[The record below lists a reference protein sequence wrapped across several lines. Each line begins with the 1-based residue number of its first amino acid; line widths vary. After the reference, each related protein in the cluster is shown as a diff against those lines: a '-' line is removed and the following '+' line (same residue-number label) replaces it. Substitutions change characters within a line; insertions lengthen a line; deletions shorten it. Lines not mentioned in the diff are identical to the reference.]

1 MTDKMK
7 DKRILARMTTL
18 LILLA
23 LLFTSATGGYAQ
35 TQDDAATVQE
45 PLVQEYDKISID
57 KFTVVLDSYLVMADG
72 SEVTPEVLCIS
83 GKIDSADDGSQED
96 LVLEPDEYEVKYYRI
111 HSFSEEI
118 YEETETISEI
128 GEYKVTVTAKDTDK
142 YTGEAYAL
150 FSVTGKPQKLTIAKT
165 KYTLTV
171 GSKGPLLQPEA
182 DGDGSGFLFVSSDS
196 DVVRVLSSGQTEI
209 LKPGRASVTVS
220 TEGTMLFQPA
230 EVQVVFEVKPD
241 KTSWK
246 TKAFKRQKSKV
257 TLMWKKQSGVTSYEV
272 AYATQ
277 KDFAKHKKTKTVKEN
292 LSKTTLKGLKKEKT
306 YYVKVRAL
314 VETTDTRGNKRT
326 IAGPWSSVRK
336 IAG

>member
-7 DKRILARMTTL
+7 DKKIPARVTVL
-18 LILLA
+18 LFFIV

-35 TQDDAATVQE
+35 TQGSAAA
-45 PLVQEYDKISID
+45 VQEYDKISID

-72 SEVTPEVLCIS
+72 SDLTPEVVSVS
-83 GKIDSADDGSQED
+83 GQTNGSQENI
-96 LVLEPDEYEVKYYRI
+96 VLEPDEYEVKYYRV

-128 GEYKVTVTAKDTDK
+128 GEYKVTATAKDTDK

-277 KDFAKHKKTKTVKEN
+277 KDFAKHKKTKMVKEN
-292 LSKTTLKGLKKEKT
+292 LSKTTLKGFKKEKT

>member
-1 MTDKMK
+1 MK
-7 DKRILARMTTL
+7 DKKIPARVTVL
-18 LILLA
+18 LFFIV

-57 KFTVVLDSYLVMADG
+57 KLTVVLDSYLVIADG
-72 SEVTPEVLCIS
+72 SDLTPEVVSVS
-83 GKIDSADDGSQED
+83 GQTDGSQED
-96 LVLEPDEYEVKYYRI
+96 LVLEPDEYVVKYYRI

-246 TKAFKRQKSKV
+246 TKAFKQQKSKV

>member
-1 MTDKMK
+1 MK
-7 DKRILARMTTL
+7 DKKIPARVTVL
-18 LILLA
+18 LFFIV

-35 TQDDAATVQE
+35 TQGSAAA
-45 PLVQEYDKISID
+45 VQEYDKISID

-72 SEVTPEVLCIS
+72 SDLTPEVVSVS
-83 GKIDSADDGSQED
+83 GQTNGSQENI
-96 LVLEPDEYEVKYYRI
+96 VLEPDEYEVKYYRV

-292 LSKTTLKGLKKEKT
+292 LSKTTLKGLKKEKN

>member
-1 MTDKMK
+1 MK
-7 DKRILARMTTL
+7 DKKIPARVTVL
-18 LILLA
+18 LVFIV

-35 TQDDAATVQE
+35 TQGSAAA
-45 PLVQEYDKISID
+45 VQEYDKISID

-72 SEVTPEVLCIS
+72 SDLTPEVVSVS
-83 GKIDSADDGSQED
+83 GQTDGSQENI
-96 LVLEPDEYEVKYYRI
+96 VLESDEYEVKYYRV

-118 YEETETISEI
+118 YEETEAISEI

-257 TLMWKKQSGVTSYEV
+257 TLMWKKQSSVTSYEV

>member
-7 DKRILARMTTL
+7 DKKIPARVTVL
-18 LILLA
+18 LVFIV

-35 TQDDAATVQE
+35 TQGSAAA
-45 PLVQEYDKISID
+45 VQEYDKISID

-72 SEVTPEVLCIS
+72 SDLTPEVVSVS
-83 GKIDSADDGSQED
+83 GQTDGSQED
-96 LVLEPDEYEVKYYRI
+96 LVLEPDEYVVKYYRI
-111 HSFSEEI
+111 HSFGEEI

-209 LKPGRASVTVS
+209 LKPGRASVTIS
-220 TEGTMLFQPA
+220 TEGTILFYPA
-230 EVQVVFEVKPD
+230 NVQVVFEVKPD
-241 KTSWK
+241 KTYWH

>member
-1 MTDKMK
+1 MK
-7 DKRILARMTTL
+7 DKKIPACVTVL
-18 LILLA
+18 LVFIV

-35 TQDDAATVQE
+35 TQGSAVA
-45 PLVQEYDKISID
+45 VQEYDKISID

-72 SEVTPEVLCIS
+72 SDLTPEVVSVS
-83 GKIDSADDGSQED
+83 GQTDGSQED
-96 LVLEPDEYEVKYYRI
+96 LVLEPDEYVVKYYRI

-128 GEYKVTVTAKDTDK
+128 GEYKVTVTAKDTEK

-171 GSKGPLLQPEA
+171 GSEGPLFQPEA
-182 DGDGSGFLFVSSDS
+182 GGDGSGFLFVSSDS
-196 DVVRVLSSGQTEI
+196 YVVRVLSSGQTEI
-209 LKPGRASVTVS
+209 LKPGRVSVTIS
-220 TEGTMLFQPA
+220 TEGTILFYPA
-230 EVQVVFEVKPD
+230 NVQVVFEVKPD
-241 KTSWK
+241 KTYWH
-246 TKAFKRQKSKV
+246 TKAIKRQKSKV

-306 YYVKVRAL
+306 YYVKVRVL

>member
-1 MTDKMK
+1 MK
-7 DKRILARMTTL
+7 DKKIAARITAL
-18 LILLA
+18 LVFMA
-23 LLFTSATGGYAQ
+23 LLFTSTAGGYAQ

-57 KFTVVLDSYLVMADG
+57 KLTVVLDSYLVMADG
-72 SEVTPEVLCIS
+72 SDLTPEVVSVS
-83 GKIDSADDGSQED
+83 GQTDGSQED
-96 LVLEPDEYEVKYYRI
+96 LVLEPDEYVVKYYRI

>member
-1 MTDKMK
+1 MK
-7 DKRILARMTTL
+7 DKKIPARVTVL
-18 LILLA
+18 LVFIV

-35 TQDDAATVQE
+35 TQGSAAA
-45 PLVQEYDKISID
+45 VQEYDKISID

-72 SEVTPEVLCIS
+72 SDLTPEVVSVS
-83 GKIDSADDGSQED
+83 GQTDGSQED
-96 LVLEPDEYEVKYYRI
+96 LVLEHDEYVVKYYRI

-182 DGDGSGFLFVSSDS
+182 DGDGSGFLFVSSDPA
-196 DVVRVLSSGQTEI
+196 VVRVLSSGQTEI
-209 LKPGRASVTVS
+209 LKPGRVSVMIS
-220 TEGTMLFQPA
+220 TEGTILFYPA
-230 EVQVVFEVKPD
+230 NVQVVFEVKPD
-241 KTSWK
+241 KTYWH

>member
-7 DKRILARMTTL
+7 DKKIPARVTVL
-18 LILLA
+18 LVFIV

-35 TQDDAATVQE
+35 TQGSAVAVQK
-45 PLVQEYDKISID
+45 YDKISID

-72 SEVTPEVLCIS
+72 SDLTPEVVSVS
-83 GKIDSADDGSQED
+83 GQTDGSQED
-96 LVLEPDEYEVKYYRI
+96 LVLEPDEYVVKYYRVL
-111 HSFSEEI
+111 SFSEKI

>member
-1 MTDKMK
+1 M
-7 DKRILARMTTL
+7 L
-18 LILLA
+18 LFFIV

-35 TQDDAATVQE
+35 TQGSAAA
-45 PLVQEYDKISID
+45 VQEYDKISID
-57 KFTVVLDSYLVMADG
+57 RFTVVLDSYLVMADG
-72 SEVTPEVLCIS
+72 SDLTPEVVSVS
-83 GKIDSADDGSQED
+83 GQTDGSQENI
-96 LVLEPDEYEVKYYRI
+96 VLEPDEYEVKYYRV

-118 YEETETISEI
+118 YEETEAISEI

>member
-1 MTDKMK
+1 MK

-18 LILLA
+18 LILLV

-72 SEVTPEVLCIS
+72 SDLTPEVVSVS
-83 GKIDSADDGSQED
+83 GQTDGSQED
-96 LVLEPDEYEVKYYRI
+96 LVLEPDEYVVKYYRI

>member
-1 MTDKMK
+1 MK
-7 DKRILARMTTL
+7 DKKIPARVTVL
-18 LILLA
+18 LVFIV

-72 SEVTPEVLCIS
+72 SDLTPEVVSVS
-83 GKIDSADDGSQED
+83 GQTDGSQED
-96 LVLEPDEYEVKYYRI
+96 LVLEPDEYVVKYYRI

>member
-7 DKRILARMTTL
+7 DKKIPARVTVL
-18 LILLA
+18 LFFIV

-35 TQDDAATVQE
+35 TQGSAAA
-45 PLVQEYDKISID
+45 VQEYDKISID

-72 SEVTPEVLCIS
+72 SDLTPEVVSVS
-83 GKIDSADDGSQED
+83 GQTDGSQED
-96 LVLEPDEYEVKYYRI
+96 LVLEPDEYEVKYYRV

-118 YEETETISEI
+118 YEETEAISEI
-128 GEYKVTVTAKDTDK
+128 GEYKVTATAKDTDK

-326 IAGPWSSVRK
+326 IAGSWSSVRK

>member
-1 MTDKMK
+1 MK
-7 DKRILARMTTL
+7 DKKIPARVTVL
-18 LILLA
+18 LFFIV

-35 TQDDAATVQE
+35 TQGSAAA
-45 PLVQEYDKISID
+45 VQEYDKISID
-57 KFTVVLDSYLVMADG
+57 KFTVVLGSYLVMADG
-72 SEVTPEVLCIS
+72 SDLTPEVVSVS
-83 GKIDSADDGSQED
+83 GQTDGSHED
-96 LVLEPDEYEVKYYRI
+96 LVLEPDEYVVKYYRI

-118 YEETETISEI
+118 YEETENISEI

-182 DGDGSGFLFVSSDS
+182 DGDGSGFSFVSSDPA
-196 DVVRVLSSGQTEI
+196 VVSVSGSGQTEI
-209 LKPGRASVTVS
+209 LKPGRVSVTIS
-220 TEGTMLFQPA
+220 TEGTILFYPA
-230 EVQVVFEVKPD
+230 NVQVVFEVKPD

>member
-1 MTDKMK
+1 MK
-7 DKRILARMTTL
+7 DKKIPARVTVL
-18 LILLA
+18 LVFIV

-35 TQDDAATVQE
+35 TQGSVAA
-45 PLVQEYDKISID
+45 VQEYDKISID
-57 KFTVVLDSYLVMADG
+57 KLTVVLDSYLVMADG
-72 SEVTPEVLCIS
+72 SDLTPEVVSVS
-83 GKIDSADDGSQED
+83 GQTDGSQED
-96 LVLEPDEYEVKYYRI
+96 LVLEPDEYVVKYYRV

-118 YEETETISEI
+118 YEETETISGI

>member
-1 MTDKMK
+1 MK
-7 DKRILARMTTL
+7 DKKIPARVTVL
-18 LILLA
+18 LFFIV

-57 KFTVVLDSYLVMADG
+57 KLTVVLDSYLVMADG
-72 SEVTPEVLCIS
+72 SDLTPEVVSVS
-83 GKIDSADDGSQED
+83 GQTDGSQED
-96 LVLEPDEYEVKYYRI
+96 LVLEPDEYVVKYYRI
-111 HSFSEEI
+111 HSFSEEL

>member
-1 MTDKMK
+1 M
-7 DKRILARMTTL
+7 
-18 LILLA
+18 
-23 LLFTSATGGYAQ
+23 
-35 TQDDAATVQE
+35 
-45 PLVQEYDKISID
+45 QEYDKISID

-72 SEVTPEVLCIS
+72 SDLTPEVVSVS
-83 GKIDSADDGSQED
+83 GQTDGSQED
-96 LVLEPDEYEVKYYRI
+96 LVLEPDEYVVKYYRI

-196 DVVRVLSSGQTEI
+196 DVVHVLSSGQTEI

-257 TLMWKKQSGVTSYEV
+257 ALMWKKQSGVTSYEV

>member
-1 MTDKMK
+1 MK
-7 DKRILARMTTL
+7 DKKIPARVTVL
-18 LILLA
+18 LFFIV

-35 TQDDAATVQE
+35 TQGSAAAVQK
-45 PLVQEYDKISID
+45 YDKISID

-72 SEVTPEVLCIS
+72 SDLTPEVVSAS
-83 GKIDSADDGSQED
+83 GQTDGSQENI
-96 LVLEPDEYEVKYYRI
+96 VLEPDEYVVKYYRI

-182 DGDGSGFLFVSSDS
+182 DGDGSGFSFVSSDPA
-196 DVVRVLSSGQTEI
+196 VVSVSGSGQTEI
-209 LKPGRASVTVS
+209 LKPGRVSVTIS
-220 TEGTMLFQPA
+220 TEGTILFYPA
-230 EVQVVFEVKPD
+230 NVQVVFEVKPD
-241 KTSWK
+241 KTYWH

>member
-7 DKRILARMTTL
+7 DKKIPARVTVL
-18 LILLA
+18 LFFIV

-35 TQDDAATVQE
+35 TQGSAAAVQK
-45 PLVQEYDKISID
+45 YDKISID

-72 SEVTPEVLCIS
+72 SDLTPEVVSVS
-83 GKIDSADDGSQED
+83 GQTDGSQENI
-96 LVLEPDEYEVKYYRI
+96 VLEPDEYEVKYYRV

-118 YEETETISEI
+118 YEETEAISEI

>member
-1 MTDKMK
+1 MK
-7 DKRILARMTTL
+7 DKKIPARVTVL
-18 LILLA
+18 LFFIV

-72 SEVTPEVLCIS
+72 SDLTPEVVSVS
-83 GKIDSADDGSQED
+83 GQTDGSQED
-96 LVLEPDEYEVKYYRI
+96 IVLEPDEYVVKYYRI
-111 HSFSEEI
+111 HSFSEEF

-142 YTGEAYAL
+142 YTGEAYVL

-209 LKPGRASVTVS
+209 LKPGRASVTAS

-326 IAGPWSSVRK
+326 IAGAWSSVRK

>member
-1 MTDKMK
+1 MK
-7 DKRILARMTTL
+7 DKKIPARVTVL
-18 LILLA
+18 LVFIV

-35 TQDDAATVQE
+35 TQGSAAA
-45 PLVQEYDKISID
+45 VQEYDKISID

-72 SEVTPEVLCIS
+72 SDLTPEVVSVS
-83 GKIDSADDGSQED
+83 GQTDGSQENI
-96 LVLEPDEYEVKYYRI
+96 VLEPDEYEVKYYRV
-111 HSFSEEI
+111 HSFGEEI

-182 DGDGSGFLFVSSDS
+182 DGDGSGFSFVSSDPA
-196 DVVRVLSSGQTEI
+196 VVSVSGSGQTEI
-209 LKPGRASVTVS
+209 LKPGRVSVTIS
-220 TEGTMLFQPA
+220 TEGTILFYPA
-230 EVQVVFEVKPD
+230 NVQVVFEVKPD
-241 KTSWK
+241 KTYWH

>member
-1 MTDKMK
+1 MK
-7 DKRILARMTTL
+7 DKKIPARVTVL
-18 LILLA
+18 LVFIV

-57 KFTVVLDSYLVMADG
+57 KLTVVLDSYLVMADG
-72 SEVTPEVLCIS
+72 SDLTPEVVSVS
-83 GKIDSADDGSQED
+83 GQTDGSQENI
-96 LVLEPDEYEVKYYRI
+96 VLEPDEYEVKYYRV

-165 KYTLTV
+165 KYTLSV

>member
-1 MTDKMK
+1 MK
-7 DKRILARMTTL
+7 DKKIPARVTVL
-18 LILLA
+18 LVFIV

-35 TQDDAATVQE
+35 TQGSAAA
-45 PLVQEYDKISID
+45 VQEYDKISID

-72 SEVTPEVLCIS
+72 SDLTPEVVSVS
-83 GKIDSADDGSQED
+83 GQTDGSQENI
-96 LVLEPDEYEVKYYRI
+96 VLEPDEYEVKYYRV

-182 DGDGSGFLFVSSDS
+182 DGDGSGFSFVSSDPA
-196 DVVRVLSSGQTEI
+196 VVSVSGSGQTEI
-209 LKPGRASVTVS
+209 LKPGRVSVTIS
-220 TEGTMLFQPA
+220 TEGTILFYPA
-230 EVQVVFEVKPD
+230 NVQVVFEVKPD
-241 KTSWK
+241 KTYWH

>member
-1 MTDKMK
+1 MK
-7 DKRILARMTTL
+7 DKKIPARVTVL
-18 LILLA
+18 LVFIV

-35 TQDDAATVQE
+35 TQGSAAA
-45 PLVQEYDKISID
+45 VQEYDKISID

-72 SEVTPEVLCIS
+72 SDLTPEVVSVS
-83 GKIDSADDGSQED
+83 GQTDGSQENI
-96 LVLEPDEYEVKYYRI
+96 VLEPDEYEVKYYRV

-165 KYTLTV
+165 KYTLSV

-182 DGDGSGFLFVSSDS
+182 DGDGSGFSFVSSDPA
-196 DVVRVLSSGQTEI
+196 VVSVSGSGQTEI
-209 LKPGRASVTVS
+209 LKPGRVSVTIS
-220 TEGTMLFQPA
+220 TEGTILFYPA
-230 EVQVVFEVKPD
+230 NVQVVFEVKPD
-241 KTSWK
+241 KTYWH

-257 TLMWKKQSGVTSYEV
+257 TLMWKKQSSVTSYEV

>member
-7 DKRILARMTTL
+7 DKKIPARVTVL
-18 LILLA
+18 LVFIV

-35 TQDDAATVQE
+35 TQGSAAA
-45 PLVQEYDKISID
+45 VQEYDKISID

-72 SEVTPEVLCIS
+72 SDLTPEVVSVS
-83 GKIDSADDGSQED
+83 GQTDGSQED
-96 LVLEPDEYEVKYYRI
+96 LVLEPDEYVVKYYRI

>member
-1 MTDKMK
+1 MK
-7 DKRILARMTTL
+7 DKKIPARVTVL
-18 LILLA
+18 LFFIV

-35 TQDDAATVQE
+35 TQGSAAA
-45 PLVQEYDKISID
+45 VQEYDKISID

-72 SEVTPEVLCIS
+72 SDLTPEVVSVS
-83 GKIDSADDGSQED
+83 GQTDGSQENI
-96 LVLEPDEYEVKYYRI
+96 VLEPDEYEVKYYRV

-118 YEETETISEI
+118 YEDTEAISEI
-128 GEYKVTVTAKDTDK
+128 GEYKVTATAKDTDK

-326 IAGPWSSVRK
+326 IAGSWSSVRK

>member
-1 MTDKMK
+1 MK
-7 DKRILARMTTL
+7 DKKIPARVTVL
-18 LILLA
+18 LFFIV

-35 TQDDAATVQE
+35 TQGSAAA
-45 PLVQEYDKISID
+45 VQEYDKISID

-72 SEVTPEVLCIS
+72 SDLTPEVVSVS
-83 GKIDSADDGSQED
+83 GQTDGSQENI
-96 LVLEPDEYEVKYYRI
+96 VLEPDEYEVKYYRV

-150 FSVTGKPQKLTIAKT
+150 FSVTGKPQKLTITKT

-209 LKPGRASVTVS
+209 LKPGRASVTIS
-220 TEGTMLFQPA
+220 TEGTILFYPA
-230 EVQVVFEVKPD
+230 NVQVVFEVKPD
-241 KTSWK
+241 KTYWH

>member
-1 MTDKMK
+1 MK
-7 DKRILARMTTL
+7 DKKIPARVTVL
-18 LILLA
+18 LFFIV

-57 KFTVVLDSYLVMADG
+57 KLTVVLDSYLVMADG
-72 SEVTPEVLCIS
+72 SDLTPEVVSVS
-83 GKIDSADDGSQED
+83 GQTDGSQED
-96 LVLEPDEYEVKYYRI
+96 LVLEPDEYVVKYYRI

>member
-1 MTDKMK
+1 MK
-7 DKRILARMTTL
+7 DKKIPARVTVL
-18 LILLA
+18 LVFIV

-35 TQDDAATVQE
+35 TQGRAAA
-45 PLVQEYDKISID
+45 VQEYDKISID

-72 SEVTPEVLCIS
+72 SDLTPEVVSVS
-83 GKIDSADDGSQED
+83 GQTDGSQED
-96 LVLEPDEYEVKYYRI
+96 LVLEPDEYVVKYYRI

>member
-1 MTDKMK
+1 MK
-7 DKRILARMTTL
+7 DKKIPARVTVL
-18 LILLA
+18 LVFIV

-35 TQDDAATVQE
+35 TQGSAAA
-45 PLVQEYDKISID
+45 VQEYDKISID

-72 SEVTPEVLCIS
+72 SDLNPEVVSVS
-83 GKIDSADDGSQED
+83 GQTDGSQED
-96 LVLEPDEYEVKYYRI
+96 LVLEPDEYVVKYYRI

-182 DGDGSGFLFVSSDS
+182 DGDGSGFSFVSSDPA
-196 DVVRVLSSGQTEI
+196 VVSVSGSGQTEI
-209 LKPGRASVTVS
+209 LKPGRVSVTIS
-220 TEGTMLFQPA
+220 TEGTILFYPA
-230 EVQVVFEVKPD
+230 NVQVVFEVKPD
-241 KTSWK
+241 KTYWH

>member
-1 MTDKMK
+1 MK
-7 DKRILARMTTL
+7 DKKIPARVTVL
-18 LILLA
+18 LFFIV

-35 TQDDAATVQE
+35 TQGSAAA
-45 PLVQEYDKISID
+45 VQEYDKISID

-72 SEVTPEVLCIS
+72 SDLTPEVVSVS
-83 GKIDSADDGSQED
+83 GQTDGPQENI
-96 LVLEPDEYEVKYYRI
+96 VLEPDEYEVKYYRV

-118 YEETETISEI
+118 YEETEAISEI

-165 KYTLTV
+165 KYTLTM

>member
-7 DKRILARMTTL
+7 DKKIPARVTVL
-18 LILLA
+18 LVFIV

-35 TQDDAATVQE
+35 TQGSAAA
-45 PLVQEYDKISID
+45 VQEYDKISID

-72 SEVTPEVLCIS
+72 SDLTPEVVSVS
-83 GKIDSADDGSQED
+83 GQTDGSQENI
-96 LVLEPDEYEVKYYRI
+96 VLEPDEYVVKYYRI

-209 LKPGRASVTVS
+209 LKPGRASVTIS
-220 TEGTMLFQPA
+220 TEGTILFYPA
-230 EVQVVFEVKPD
+230 NVQVVFEVKPD
-241 KTSWK
+241 KTYWH

>member
-1 MTDKMK
+1 MK
-7 DKRILARMTTL
+7 DKKIPARVTVL
-18 LILLA
+18 LFFIV

-35 TQDDAATVQE
+35 TQGSAAA
-45 PLVQEYDKISID
+45 VQEYDKISID

-72 SEVTPEVLCIS
+72 SDLTPEVVSVS
-83 GKIDSADDGSQED
+83 GQTDGSQED
-96 LVLEPDEYEVKYYRI
+96 LVLEPDEYEVKYYRV

-118 YEETETISEI
+118 YEETEAISEI
-128 GEYKVTVTAKDTDK
+128 GEYKVTATAKDTDK

-326 IAGPWSSVRK
+326 IAGSWSSVRK

>member
-7 DKRILARMTTL
+7 DKKIPARVTVL
-18 LILLA
+18 LVFIV

-35 TQDDAATVQE
+35 TQGSAAA
-45 PLVQEYDKISID
+45 VQEYDKISID
-57 KFTVVLDSYLVMADG
+57 KFTVVLGSYLVMADG
-72 SEVTPEVLCIS
+72 SDLTPEVVSVS
-83 GKIDSADDGSQED
+83 GQTDGSHED
-96 LVLEPDEYEVKYYRI
+96 LVLEPDEYVVKYYRI

-118 YEETETISEI
+118 YEETENISEI

-182 DGDGSGFLFVSSDS
+182 DGDGSGFSFVSSDPA
-196 DVVRVLSSGQTEI
+196 VVSVSGSGQTEI
-209 LKPGRASVTVS
+209 LKPGRVSVTIS
-220 TEGTMLFQPA
+220 TEGTILFYPA
-230 EVQVVFEVKPD
+230 NVQVVFEVKPD

>member
-1 MTDKMK
+1 MK
-7 DKRILARMTTL
+7 DKKIPARVTVL
-18 LILLA
+18 LVFIV

-35 TQDDAATVQE
+35 TQGSAAA
-45 PLVQEYDKISID
+45 VQEYDKISID

-72 SEVTPEVLCIS
+72 SDLTPEVVSVS
-83 GKIDSADDGSQED
+83 GQTDGSQED
-96 LVLEPDEYEVKYYRI
+96 LVLEPDEYVVKYYRI

-171 GSKGPLLQPEA
+171 GSEGPLLQPEA
-182 DGDGSGFLFVSSDS
+182 DGDGSGFSFVSSDPA
-196 DVVRVLSSGQTEI
+196 VVSVSGSGQTEI
-209 LKPGRASVTVS
+209 LKPGRVSVTIS
-220 TEGTMLFQPA
+220 TEGTILFYPA
-230 EVQVVFEVKPD
+230 NVQVVFEVKPD
-241 KTSWK
+241 KTYWH